1 MEKSEEHKES
11 KEQKVARVLR
21 SAYERLAATG
31 TPELDRELKDL
42 VDEHEKSAGIE
53 FVETRN
59 EPPIKPE
66 RTGDVGQAAPRE
78 AEPFTKTPEQIR
90 AEQKYKQEHRG
101 EISQRKHEEA
111 MGRDFRGQVKEE
123 AEKSDAEQE
132 KQKHASEQSRDPIG
146 KRIK

>member
-11 KEQKVARVLR
+11 NQQKVARVLR
-21 SAYERLAATG
+21 EAYERLSATG

-42 VDEHEKSAGIE
+42 VDEHEKSAGIK

-66 RTGDVGQAAPRE
+66 RQGEVGQAAPRE
-78 AEPFTKTPEQIR
+78 AEPFTKTAAQVR
-90 AEQKYKQEHRG
+90 AENEYKQLHRG
-101 EISQRKHEEA
+101 EISQQKHEEA
-111 MGRDFRGQVKEE
+111 MGRDFRGQTKEE
-123 AEKSDAEQE
+123 AEKSEAE
-132 KQKHASEQSRDPIG
+132 KQKNISEQAKDPIG